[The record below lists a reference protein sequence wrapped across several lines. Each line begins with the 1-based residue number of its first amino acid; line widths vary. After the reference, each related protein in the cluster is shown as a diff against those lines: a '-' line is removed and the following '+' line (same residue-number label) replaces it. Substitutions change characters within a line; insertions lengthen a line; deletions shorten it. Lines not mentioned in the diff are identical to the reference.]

1 MSKFTHDDAMRLIK
15 KMRMNYGKKFAD
27 LWAGVEP
34 HELAEEMVDQYQGLT
49 SQDFG
54 RGIERMKREEWP
66 PTIPAFRSWCEPK
79 SNGWLGA
86 NEAWNIARG
95 SIDFNGY
102 ELTVVWTKE
111 CAIAF
116 DAVADQVK
124 LGDKYQIAEAKKVFV
139 ERYERMVAESLE
151 RGEKPSYQVSYGDD
165 KEQRKTA
172 LKEAEIA
179 GFLPSS
185 ETQLMI
191 EHTQSPN
198 DADSES
204 AKFKTTAQ
212 EHLAKLK
219 GMLKVNA
226 PKPEK
231 VDGEDDLKLFNLPD
245 RLNGWLDPFD
255 DQAGYVDKLKK
266 EGKPIPMAIM
276 SGIKNE

>member
-1 MSKFTHDDAMRLIK
+1 MSKFTHDDAMRLIR
-15 KMRMNYGKKFAD
+15 KMRVNYGKKFSD
-27 LWAGVEP
+27 QWIGVEP
-34 HELAEEMVDQYQGLT
+34 HELADEMVDQYQGLT
-49 SQDFG
+49 AQDFM

-79 SNGWLGA
+79 TNGWLGA
-86 NEAWNIARG
+86 NEAWNVAKG
-95 SIDFNGY
+95 SIDFNGN

-116 DAVADQVK
+116 DAVQDMVK

-151 RGEKPSYQVSYGDD
+151 RGEKPSYQVSYGYD

-172 LKEAEIA
+172 LREAEIA

-198 DADSES
+198 DADAE
-204 AKFKTTAQ
+204 ALKFKTTAQ

-219 GMLKVNA
+219 GLLKVNN
-226 PKPEK
+226 PKPEQ
-231 VDGEDDLKLFNLPD
+231 VDEEKDIKLFTLPEK
-245 RLNGWLDPFD
+245 LEGWSDPFD
-255 DQAGYVDKLKK
+255 EQERYIKTLKEEK
-266 EGKPIPMAIM
+266 KAIPLAFGK
-276 SGIKNE
+276 GG

>member
-54 RGIERMKREEWP
+54 RGIERMQREEWP
-66 PTIPAFRSWCEPK
+66 PTNPAFRSWCEPK

-191 EHTQSPN
+191 EQTQSPD
-198 DADSES
+198 DADSE
-204 AKFKTTAQ
+204 AMKFKTTAQ

-219 GMLKVNA
+219 GLLKVNV

-231 VDGEDDLKLFNLPD
+231 VSEEDDLKLFNLPD
-245 RLNGWLDPFD
+245 RLNGWFDPFD
-255 DQAGYVDKLKK
+255 DQAGYVDELKK